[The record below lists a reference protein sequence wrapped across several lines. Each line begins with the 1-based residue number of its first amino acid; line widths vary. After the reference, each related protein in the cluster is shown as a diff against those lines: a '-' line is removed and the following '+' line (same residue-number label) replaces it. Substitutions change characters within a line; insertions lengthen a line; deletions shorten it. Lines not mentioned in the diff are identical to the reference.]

1 MVKQEAL
8 PHERIP
14 LDIWFLIR
22 RYLKVQPIIIGLAVE
37 CLPSIYLSFTNT
49 PFWTC
54 ELKRVITQKT
64 NLNTEKSVLYLS
76 PCSHIQADKKC
87 I

>member
-14 LDIWFLIR
+14 LDIWFLRR
-22 RYLKVQPIIIGLAVE
+22 RYFKVQPIIIGLAVE

-64 NLNTEKSVLYLS
+64 NLNTEK
-76 PCSHIQADKKC
+76 KC
-87 I
+87 AVFVSM